1 MTTDRDNT
9 RKELLLSG
17 LADWVHL
24 CEIHHQVQQDNPGLT
39 VEEVQRE
46 TLDTIRSLVSDGL
59 VEVGNLAPGGRFAA
73 WDTPLEESLERIA
86 AAYIDNFEH
95 ETGWLWVFWLSL
107 TDEGRR
113 RAEALQAQSEG

>member
-1 MTTDRDNT
+1 
-9 RKELLLSG
+9 

-24 CEIHHQVQQDNPGLT
+24 GEIHNQVSKDHPGFT
-39 VEEVQRE
+39 EVEVQRE

-86 AAYIDNFEH
+86 EAYVDKFENV
-95 ETGWLWVFWLSL
+95 TGWLWVFWLSL
-107 TDEGRR
+107 TDKGKRV
-113 RAEALQAQSEG
+113 AEALQAQSQG